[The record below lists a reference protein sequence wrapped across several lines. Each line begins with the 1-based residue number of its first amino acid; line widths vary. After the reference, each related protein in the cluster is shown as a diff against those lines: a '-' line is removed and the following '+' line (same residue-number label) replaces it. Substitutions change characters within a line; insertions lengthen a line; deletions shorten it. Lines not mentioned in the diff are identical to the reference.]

1 MQRGVGMLLGLLI
14 VFTTA
19 HLWAQAKPACSLLT
33 SSEVS
38 AIGATGQGIPSDMP
52 MSNGPAKGET
62 MKMCSWRMPTGGIHL
77 SVARMP
83 QGMSLGAAM
92 AKLNETY
99 TTLKTQ
105 GWKEEDG
112 DFGGVKCTLFTP
124 PAGKQDAPTTTGC
137 FTAAKG
143 MVVSISTLGKTRIP
157 MEKVK
162 ALLDSAA
169 GRL

>member
-1 MQRGVGMLLGLLI
+1 MKRCVGMLFGLLI
-14 VFTTA
+14 VFATTQV
-19 HLWAQAKPACSLLT
+19 WTQDKPVCPLLT
-33 SSEVS
+33 SAEVG
-38 AIGATGQGIPSDMP
+38 ALGATGQGIEGGMP
-52 MSNGPAKGET
+52 ITNGASKGET

-83 QGMSLGAAM
+83 PGMSLAAVM

-99 TTLKTQ
+99 TALKAQ
-105 GWKEEDG
+105 GWQEEDR

-124 PAGKQDAPTTTGC
+124 PAGKSDDPFTTGC
-137 FTAAKG
+137 LAAAKG
-143 MVVSISTLGKTRIP
+143 MMVSISTLSKTRVP

-162 ALLDSAA
+162 ALVDTAA